1 MLLAPKTGKKSFLKN
16 MRNLSLAL
24 LFFVLL
30 ALGANAGEHAAAVY
44 RIHKMTPR
52 LRSCRDFQPP
62 STRHTDNA
70 GSTSSLQIAI
80 ENRSFNCSGI
90 SFVSRE
96 QWGANPSKP
105 ENYFRTLDGV
115 PYVFYHHTDG
125 DECDSRDTCA
135 DIIRMWQVCHQGTR
149 GWDDIAYNFLI
160 GGDGS
165 VYEGRGWRRVGA
177 HTLGYNDISL
187 SFGFIGNFSNKV
199 PNSQMLRAAE
209 MLIQCGIAMGAIS
222 ANYTL
227 HGQRDANCRVCPG
240 DTFYRHI
247 TTLQRFG
254 GKLNRFVCTDPPGP
268 CRIYLK

>member
-1 MLLAPKTGKKSFLKN
+1 
-16 MRNLSLAL
+16 MRNISLAL

-30 ALGANAGEHAAAVY
+30 AFDANAGDHTADVQ
-44 RIHKMTPR
+44 RIKPS

-62 STRHTDNA
+62 STRKTDNT
-70 GSTSSLQIAI
+70 GSTNSPQIAM

-96 QWGANPSKP
+96 QWGANQSKP
-105 ENYFRTLDGV
+105 ENYFKTLDGV

-125 DECDSRDTCA
+125 DECNSTDACA
-135 DIIRMWQVCHQGTR
+135 EIVRMWQVCHQNTR

-177 HTLGYNDISL
+177 HTLGYNNISL

-199 PNSQMLRAAE
+199 PNSKMLKAAE

-240 DTFYRHI
+240 DTFYRNI

-268 CRIYLK
+268 CRI